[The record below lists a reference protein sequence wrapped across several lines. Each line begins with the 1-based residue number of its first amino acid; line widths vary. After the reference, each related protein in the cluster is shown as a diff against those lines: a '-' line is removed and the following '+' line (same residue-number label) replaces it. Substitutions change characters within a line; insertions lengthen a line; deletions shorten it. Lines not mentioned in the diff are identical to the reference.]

1 LKPLLDGKERQNYLV
16 SNMLFKPVQ
25 KPSSCFRGM
34 TLYPGEVICCGTS
47 ESVGSMKSGS
57 DTIGSTLSNECKN

>member
-1 LKPLLDGKERQNYLV
+1 LKPLLDGKERQNYPV

-25 KPSSCFRGM
+25 KPSSCSRDM

-47 ESVGSMKSGS
+47 EGVGSMKSGR
-57 DTIGSTLSNECKN
+57 DGIGNTLSNECKN